1 MAKWGNRAYRI
12 EYLAYECAEIKA
24 VIVYAS
30 NKEEAY
36 EKAYYE
42 AIPAREGGIVYAA
55 WVESVRMNNGKFKRF
70 NTFAGK
76 PY

>member
-1 MAKWGNRAYRI
+1 MAKRAYRI
-12 EYLAYECAEIKA
+12 EYRMYEFAEVKA

-30 NKEEAY
+30 NKKEAY
-36 EKAYYE
+36 DKAYFE
-42 AIPAREGGIVYAA
+42 AIPEKEGGIAYAA
-55 WVESVRMNNGKFKRF
+55 WVESVMFTNGKFKRF